1 LVKEKYS
8 DYLKFIDDALELAKA
23 LPKQFSKFSNRI
35 YCNHQ
40 KLCIYVLMQKLKTT
54 TRGVIS
60 YLHSSSEMRFHLG
73 LTRVPVHTTLVRFVK
88 RIPKYLFQLFS
99 IRKADTVAV
108 DATGFELES
117 KSYYYRTVWNSD
129 RKKKTKKF
137 MKLNLA
143 VDKKQRRILS
153 YKIWKSRAHESRD
166 FIELLKDLKVKYV
179 VADAGYSSKKLRDF
193 VIYKLKALPFIP
205 KKKTEGVYRFRG
217 RRILKFEEKKYHRR
231 SNIENVFSC
240 IKRKYGAVLRN
251 RTAATQ
257 KVEVISKLVA
267 HNVDILQ
274 HYLLLIWRGL
284 HHHPFLCL

>member
-1 LVKEKYS
+1 MPKEKYS

-23 LPKQFSKFSNRI
+23 IPRYFSRFSNRI

-60 YLHSSSEMRFHLG
+60 YLNSSSEMRIHLG

-99 IRKADTVAV
+99 IRKADIVAV

-117 KSYYYRTVWNSD
+117 KSYYYRNVEQGYGWG
-129 RKKKTKKF
+129 KKTKKF

-143 VDKKQRRILS
+143 IDTKHRRILS
-153 YKIWKSRAHESRD
+153 YKIRKSRVHESQD
-166 FIELLKDLKVKYV
+166 FKRLLKDLQVRYV

-193 VIYKLKALPFIP
+193 VVNKLKAIPFIP
-205 KKKTEGVYRFRG
+205 RKKNEGHYHLSPN
-217 RRILKFEEKKYHRR
+217 RILAFNEKKYHQR
-231 SNIENVFSC
+231 SNIEGVFSC
-240 IKRKYGAVLRN
+240 IKRKYGSVLRN
-251 RTAATQ
+251 RTTATQ
-257 KVEVISKLVA
+257 KVELISKLVA
-267 HNVDILQ
+267 HNVDLLQ
-274 HYLLLIWRGL
+274 HYLALIIRGL
-284 HHHPFLCL
+284 HHRWN

>member
-1 LVKEKYS
+1 MPKEKYS

-23 LPKQFSKFSNRI
+23 LPRYFSKFSNRI

-60 YLHSSSEMRFHLG
+60 YLHSSSEMRMHLG
-73 LTRVPVHTTLVRFVK
+73 LTRVPVHTTLVRFLK

-117 KSYYYRTVWNSD
+117 KSYYYRKVEQGYG
-129 RKKKTKKF
+129 RKKTKKF

-143 VDKKQRRILS
+143 IDTKQRRILS
-153 YKIWKSRAHESRD
+153 YKIRKSRAHESRD
-166 FIELLKDLKVKYV
+166 FIGLLKDLRVKYV
-179 VADAGYSSKKLRDF
+179 VADTGYSSKNLRDF
-193 VIYKLKALPFIP
+193 VIHKLKALPFIP
-205 KKKTEGVYRFRG
+205 KKKNEGQYHLTPQ
-217 RRILKFEEKKYHRR
+217 RILVFDEKKYHRR
-231 SNIENVFSC
+231 SSIENVFSC
-240 IKRKYGAVLRN
+240 IKRKYGSVLRN
-251 RTAATQ
+251 RTPATQ
-257 KVEVISKLVA
+257 KAELISKLVA

-274 HYLLLIWRGL
+274 HYLTFIFRGL
-284 HHHPFLCL
+284 HHR